1 MEVSL
6 EHIARMLEMQAG
18 ELERLRAEVECLRRG
33 PSLDVLSTKEVCEV
47 LGIGR
52 TKLHELIDRGE
63 LKMWKLDGKRK
74 ITRAGLEAFIRNQA
88 KNRN

>member
-1 MEVSL
+1 MDTN
-6 EHIARMLEMQAG
+6 
-18 ELERLRAEVECLRRG
+18 LERIAALLEAQAAEIAHLREEVTRLRLG
-33 PSLDVLSTKEVCEV
+33 EALDVLGTEEVCRV

-74 ITRAGLEAFIRNQA
+74 ITRAGLEAYVRAQA
-88 KNRN
+88 RRR

>member
-1 MEVSL
+1 MD
-6 EHIARMLEMQAG
+6 ID
-18 ELERLRAEVECLRRG
+18 LERIAALLETQAAEIAHLREEVTRLRLG
-33 PSLDVLSTKEVCEV
+33 EVLDVLGTDEVCRV

-74 ITRAGLEAFIRNQA
+74 ITRAGLEAYVRTQA
-88 KNRN
+88 RRR